1 MTDLTT
7 LVSDA
12 DTLIHLV
19 PPIVLRDDP
28 LPHIILSAASDPAA
42 RAAFV
47 VDGDGRLVGVAPVSE
62 LDRDMLV
69 LVVPGVFTGERM
81 SGRQLA
87 RLSHGTSVTASQLM
101 RDAATIALTDTLA
114 TALKRMEEHG
124 LESAVVLDDERRPLG
139 YVAMFEILAEL
150 LIGPGATI
158 PS

>member
-7 LVSDA
+7 RVSEA

-19 PPIVLRDDP
+19 PPIVQREDP
-28 LPHIILSAASDPAA
+28 LPNIILSAASDPAA

-69 LVVPGVFTGERM
+69 LLVPGAFAGDRM

-87 RLSHGTSVTASQLM
+87 RLSHGTDVTAGQLM
-101 RDAATIALTDTLA
+101 REPATVGLTDTLA

-124 LESAVVLDDERRPLG
+124 LESAAILDDGGRPLG
-139 YVAMFEILAEL
+139 YVTMFEILAEV
-150 LIGPGATI
+150 LIGPGATV
-158 PS
+158 PN